1 MKNEQLNLSVSSVSP
16 KVIPV
21 LNSPPKIENISI
33 PNSTQLGNVVV
44 QPGEVRFSGQKSN
57 EGASSR
63 ATVHEVGAF
72 ILQQLGEMTAMK
84 FQKLVYYCQAW
95 SLVWDEEPLFNEE
108 IQAWANGPV
117 VPALYAR
124 HQGKFK
130 VSEWHGKPETLTD
143 LQRETILK
151 VLEFYG
157 DKPSQVLS
165 DLTHKEVPWLNARK
179 GLRLGERGSRVI
191 SLAAM
196 AEYYS
201 SL

>member
-1 MKNEQLNLSVSSVSP
+1 MSDEQLTLSVSSVLP
-16 KVIPV
+16 KVSSV
-21 LNSPPKIENISI
+21 LDSPQTTENFSV
-33 PNSTQLGNVVV
+33 PNSTQQNRAILEG
-44 QPGEVRFSGQKSN
+44 GEIRFCSQEPSSG
-57 EGASSR
+57 SSK
-63 ATVHEVGAF
+63 ATVHDVAAF
-72 ILQQLGEMTAMK
+72 VLQELGEMTAMK

-95 SLVWDEEPLFNEE
+95 SLVWDEEPLFDEE

-130 VSEWHGKPETLTD
+130 VNEWHGNPGTLTD
-143 LQRETILK
+143 LQCETILK

-165 DLTHKEVPWLNARK
+165 DLTHREAPWLNARK

-191 SLAAM
+191 SPADM
-196 AEYYS
+196 VEYYS
-201 SL
+201 GL